1 MLSIV
6 IPRASRLPFSW
17 TLQQRARVSV
27 LCLCVMGAAAG
38 IDAQIADFSIA
49 PIAPSPSAT
58 VNLSYNGACPGSL
71 TSLIWEFGD
80 NQTFT
85 QDPNA
90 QGCATTHS
98 YTTSSIYRVRLTVLP
113 SGNSLSK
120 DLGVLTLANGQ
131 NTLTPAFTWSP
142 ATPTPGQSLS
152 FTDLTA
158 PTNSV
163 GQWTWEFDDGTN
175 SFLRNPDKSFPAGN
189 HAVSLTVQNQAD
201 LEQITLTVVVE
212 VPPPPVAD
220 FSFTPTSP
228 AAGALVQ
235 FLDESTGSPTSWS
248 WNFGD
253 PTSSFP
259 NSSTSKN
266 PTHRYVNPGTYTVR
280 LIASNAGGA
289 SAPHTEVVIVGQI
302 GPIPVAS
309 FSYSPTSPTEG
320 DQVLFTDTS
329 TGSPTSWSW
338 NFDDPTSGGSNTS
351 TLRNPSHVFSAAGTY
366 DVTLRATNANGTSEP
381 ATETVTVAPQQGAC
395 HSDAQ
400 TLCVQAN
407 RFSVTASYRTATNA
421 TGSGAA
427 IRLTDDSGYF
437 YFFDAN
443 NVEVVTKVLN
453 GCFAPFNSYWVFAAG
468 LTNVEVTLTV
478 TDTSNGTVK
487 TYRNPLGTPFQPI
500 QDTSAFATCP

>member
-1 MLSIV
+1 MLSTV
-6 IPRASRLPFSW
+6 IPRASRSPFLW
-17 TLQQRARVSV
+17 TLRQLARVT
-27 LCLCVMGAAAG
+27 LLFLCVMGAAAG
-38 IDAQIADFSIA
+38 IDAQVADFSLT
-49 PIAPSPSAT
+49 PIAPTPTGT
-58 VNLSYNGACPGSL
+58 VNMVYNGACPGSL

-80 NQTFT
+80 GSSFT
-85 QDPNA
+85 ENPNVD
-90 QGCATTHS
+90 GCNTTHA
-98 YTTSSIYRVRLTVLP
+98 YTISSIYRVRLTVFP
-113 SGNSLSK
+113 SGDSLSK
-120 DLGVLTLANGQ
+120 DLGIRTTANGQ

-142 ATPTPGQSLS
+142 LSPMPGQNVS
-152 FTDLTA
+152 FSDQTA

-163 GQWTWEFDDGTN
+163 GQWIWEFDDGTT
-175 SFLRNPDKSFPAGN
+175 SYLRNPDKSFPAGN
-189 HAVSLTVQNQAD
+189 HLVSLTVQNQAD
-201 LEQITLTVVVE
+201 SKQITLLVE
-212 VPPPPVAD
+212 VAVPPAPVAD

-228 AAGALVQ
+228 AAGDVVQ
-235 FLDESTGSPTSWS
+235 FLDGSTDSPTAWS

-259 NSSTSKN
+259 NTSSSKN
-266 PTHRYVNPGTYTVR
+266 PTHRFMNPGMYTVR

-289 SAPHTEVVIVGQI
+289 SAPHNEVVSVGQI

-338 NFDDPTSGGSNTS
+338 DFDDPTSGASNAS
-351 TLRNPSHVFSAAGTY
+351 TLRNPSHVFSAAGSY
-366 DVTLRATNANGTSEP
+366 DVTLRATNSGGTSQP
-381 ATETVTVAPQQGAC
+381 ATETVTVASQQGAC
-395 HSDAQ
+395 HSDAH

-407 RFSVTASYRTATNA
+407 RFSVTAAYRTSTNA
-421 TGSGAA
+421 TGFGTA

-437 YFFDAN
+437 YFFDPN

-478 TDTSNGTVK
+478 TDTSDGTVK
-487 TYRNPLGTPFQPI
+487 TYPNSLGTPFQPI